1 MDKLTEIEQSVL
13 GDILYEEYKKQL
25 SKIDGKPEIIESIVT
40 KYWQNNHAMFR
51 TGLMMEECKDLLRDE
66 QTDFSPEEQ

>member
-25 SKIDGKPEIIESIVT
+25 SKIDGKSEIIEGIVS
-40 KYWQNNHAMFR
+40 KYWKDNHAMFH
-51 TGLMMEECKDLLRDE
+51 TGLMMEEYKDLLRDE